1 MRDAAVAEEFGLL
14 TLSRQDKTVE
24 RAGITEA
31 TGRKHDNTITRGI
44 MNLSLAT

>member
-1 MRDAAVAEEFGLL
+1 MAEEDR
-14 TLSRQDKTVE
+14 LSRQDKTAE

-31 TGRKHDNTITRGI
+31 TGRKHDNTITPEGI